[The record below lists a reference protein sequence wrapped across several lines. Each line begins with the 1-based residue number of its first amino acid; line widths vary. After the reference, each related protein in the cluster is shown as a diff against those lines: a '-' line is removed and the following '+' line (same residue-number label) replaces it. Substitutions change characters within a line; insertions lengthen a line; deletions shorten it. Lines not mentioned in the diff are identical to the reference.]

1 MSRKQCYPNVIND
14 PSRVVIKHLS
24 CHDIKTHV
32 SSDLFVVEFSGS
44 QPDVRFF
51 GNSLILIVGR
61 VGIMHSELPYRRT
74 HSICTLLVFLFRS
87 LRSAT
92 C

>member
-1 MSRKQCYPNVIND
+1 MSREQCYPNVIND

-51 GNSLILIVGR
+51 GNCLYSSR
-61 VGIMHSELPYRRT
+61 QELAFSVQT
-74 HSICTLLVFLFRS
+74 TV
-87 LRSAT
+87 AT
-92 C
+92 PGEWQKINQ